1 MRLEWAPALSMGVD
15 ELDREQKAFF
25 ALFNHLDDA
34 MKRGSALSEV
44 VDVMTLLRPCAER
57 HFAHEE
63 AEMERYGYPDLDS
76 HKAEHQA
83 LYRTG
88 LALQRALSEGA
99 NLAMT
104 LEVPQYLSD
113 WVNNHA
119 MRGDIAFHR
128 PA

>member
-76 HKAEHQA
+76 HKAARSLPHWP
-83 LYRTG
+83 G
-88 LALQRALSEGA
+88 
-99 NLAMT
+99 
-104 LEVPQYLSD
+104 
-113 WVNNHA
+113 
-119 MRGDIAFHR
+119 
-128 PA
+128 PAAAC